1 MDRVAFTIRQ
11 MTEAQPAQSLR
22 KAIFLDRDGVIC
34 YNRRDYVKSWEEFA
48 FLPGA
53 LDALRRLAQLDYAT
67 IVISNQSAIGR
78 GLMAE
83 ETSVEIN
90 RRMQK
95 EISQHGGRIDG
106 VYTCPHR
113 PEQQCNCR
121 KPQPGLILQAARQ
134 SRLDLAHSFFIGDAL
149 TDIQAALAA
158 GCQPILVLTGRGTE
172 QRKLLNDGYA
182 HIPVMAGLA
191 EVVDWIWQPA

>member
-1 MDRVAFTIRQ
+1 MVCIALTIRQ
-11 MTEAQPAQSLR
+11 MTEPQPTQSLR
-22 KAIFLDRDGVIC
+22 RAIFLDRDGVIC
-34 YNRRDYVKSWEEFA
+34 YNRHNYVKSWEEFA

-53 LDALRRLAQLDYAT
+53 LDALRKLAQLDYAT

-83 ETSVEIN
+83 ETAVDIN
-90 RRMQK
+90 RRMQV

-106 VYTCPHR
+106 VLTCPHR
-113 PEQQCNCR
+113 PEDKCNCR

-134 SRLDLAHSFFIGDAL
+134 SHLDLAHSLFVGDAL

-158 GCQPILVLTGRGTE
+158 GCQPILVLTGRGAE
-172 QRKLLNDGYA
+172 QRKYLDNAYA
-182 HIPVMAGLA
+182 HIPVKADLA